1 MLTSFDEFRLL
12 TYDDLFVNILY
23 NFSASF
29 LSQNDLA
36 SATYLTESLD
46 LSKLDHYVL
55 YVRHHVVFLKLLLKY
70 RQDPK
75 NLQNIDRFRNF
86 LLGTQMVDE
95 TLFDKNIDAL
105 KALDVDI
112 DVILSP
118 ERGV

>member
-1 MLTSFDEFRLL
+1 M
-12 TYDDLFVNILY
+12 
-23 NFSASF
+23 
-29 LSQNDLA
+29 
-36 SATYLTESLD
+36 
-46 LSKLDHYVL
+46 
-55 YVRHHVVFLKLLLKY
+55 KLLLKY

-75 NLQNIDRFRNF
+75 DLQNIDRFRTF

-118 ERGV
+118 ESGV